1 MKVLIV
7 GVGELGSR
15 HAQSLAQVPYLSEIT
30 LVDPS
35 ENSLRVA
42 TERVRST
49 GFNGKIQVLP
59 ALVQNQGAIEL
70 AVVSTSSHQRL
81 ESLNLVLENSKAQ
94 HVLLEKLLT
103 PSATNLNKFR
113 KIFARQESKYW
124 LNCPMS
130 FFPHYQAIEN
140 ELDLR
145 GSGPRLS
152 YTVQGGNYG
161 LITNAIHYLEH
172 FARLSS
178 SSIANLRFKDGARV
192 ISSKRHGYSE
202 IVGHLLGETISG
214 DLFSVEFDSD
224 THGEKLSINIEQGEK
239 SFLVDEIGLTSQT
252 VDSQGN
258 FQTLPINT
266 PKQSELTHQSME
278 LILEGKSPLWA
289 DANSSIDLHDWLFRA
304 ISSGIPNSNELS
316 FT

>member
-1 MKVLIV
+1 VRVLIV

-15 HAQSLAQVPYLSEIT
+15 HAQSLAQVPHLSEIT

-35 ENSLRVA
+35 DNSLRVA

-49 GFNGKIQVLP
+49 GYGGKILALP
-59 ALVQNQGAIEL
+59 TLVQDQGAIEL
-70 AVVSTSSHQRL
+70 AVISTSSNERL
-81 ESLNLVLENSKAQ
+81 ASLSLVLENSKAQ

-103 PSATNLNKFR
+103 PSAANLSSFR
-113 KIFARQESKYW
+113 QIFTRKESKFW

-140 ELDLR
+140 ELDLK

-152 YTVQGGNYG
+152 YTVQGGNHG

-172 FARLSS
+172 FTRLSS

-192 ISSKRHGYSE
+192 ISSKRYGYSE
-202 IVGHLLGETISG
+202 IIGHLLGETIDG
-214 DLFSVEFDSD
+214 DLFSVEFDSE
-224 THGEKLSINIEQGEK
+224 THGDKLEIKIEQGEN
-239 SFLVDEIGLTSQT
+239 SFLVDEIELTSQRIGPH
-252 VDSQGN
+252 GN
-258 FQTLPINT
+258 FETSPIST

-278 LILEGKSPLWA
+278 LILKGKSPLWA
-289 DANSSIDLHDWLFRA
+289 DANVSIDLHDWLFRA
-304 ISSGIPNSNELS
+304 ISAGIPNSNELS

>member
-1 MKVLIV
+1 VKVLIV

-15 HAQSLAQVPYLSEIT
+15 HAQSLAQVPHLSEIT

-35 ENSLRVA
+35 EKSILIA
-42 TERVRST
+42 TERIRST
-49 GFNGKIQVLP
+49 GFNGEINCTPTLDKH
-59 ALVQNQGAIEL
+59 QGAIEL
-70 AVVSTSSHQRL
+70 AVVSTSSYERL
-81 ESLNLVLENSKAQ
+81 GSLNQVLENSKPQ

-103 PSATNLNKFR
+103 PSATNLSKFR
-113 KIFARQESKYW
+113 HLFARQESKYW

-140 ELDLR
+140 ELDLKVL
-145 GSGPRLS
+145 GPRLS

-192 ISSKRHGYSE
+192 ISSKRDGYSE
-202 IVGHLLGETISG
+202 IIGHLLGETISG

-224 THGEKLSINIEQGEK
+224 THGEKLEIKIEQGER
-239 SFLVDEIGLTSQT
+239 SFLVDEIGLTSQR

-258 FQTLPINT
+258 FQTSPINT

-278 LILEGKSPLWA
+278 LILEGKSPMWA
-289 DANSSIDLHDWLFRA
+289 DANSSIDLHDRLFRA
-304 ISSGIPNSNELS
+304 ISYGIPNSNELS

>member
-15 HAQSLAQVPYLSEIT
+15 HAQSLAQVPHLSEVT

-35 ENSLRVA
+35 EKSLLIA

-49 GFNGKIQVLP
+49 GFNGKITCIPTFVKHH
-59 ALVQNQGAIEL
+59 GEIEL
-70 AVVSTSSHQRL
+70 AVISTSSRERL
-81 ESLNLVLENSKAQ
+81 ESLNLVLENSKPQ

-103 PSATNLNKFR
+103 PSAKNLNKFR
-113 KIFARQESKYW
+113 QLFGRQESKYW

-140 ELDLR
+140 ELDLE
-145 GSGPRLS
+145 GSGPCLS

-172 FARLSS
+172 FSRLSS
-178 SSIANLRFKDGARV
+178 SSLANLRFKDGARV

-202 IVGHLLGETISG
+202 IIGHLLGETISG
-214 DLFSVEFDSD
+214 DFFSVEFDSD
-224 THGEKLSINIEQGEK
+224 THGEKLEIKIEQGEN
-239 SFLVDEIGLTSQT
+239 SFLVDEIGLTSQR
-252 VDSQGN
+252 VGSQWN
-258 FQTLPINT
+258 FQTSPIST

-278 LILEGKSPLWA
+278 LILQGKSPFWA